1 MGAIGNEYSEL
12 QQYMDQMIGKYGMPK
27 TVKIIRQL
35 SGNFSLKRGRKQR
48 AKLIYTFVV
57 SEAFKVF
64 DVKEKEEKKK
74 LSQSYKDA
82 RMACYNLLQLY
93 TDLSYNEIG
102 QQFGHKKFGVYYNI
116 GKCREILSIPKFN
129 KPFVAHYEALEER
142 VIQFIAKIN

>member
-64 DVKEKEEKKK
+64 DVKEKVEKQK
-74 LSQSYKDA
+74 LSQSRTGIFLK
-82 RMACYNLLQLY
+82 
-93 TDLSYNEIG
+93 TS
-102 QQFGHKKFGVYYNI
+102 
-116 GKCREILSIPKFN
+116 
-129 KPFVAHYEALEER
+129 
-142 VIQFIAKIN
+142 